1 MTESRIGIIKSV
13 TTSDVT
19 IHWNSD
25 GPATYVFDE
34 LPDDLV
40 LAKGRVV
47 HAKCRRDGRI
57 VSARSEPAYM
67 TNAEVVAADLADPH
81 RITMADLPDAN
92 WPKVQ

>member
-13 TTSDVT
+13 TTSDVK

-40 LAKGRVV
+40 LAKGRIVY
-47 HAKCRRDGRI
+47 AKCRRDGRI
-57 VSARSEPAYM
+57 VSARSEPAVRDEEM
-67 TNAEVVAADLADPH
+67 NTSAADWRALTG
-81 RITMADLPDAN
+81 RIQASD
-92 WPKVQ
+92 W